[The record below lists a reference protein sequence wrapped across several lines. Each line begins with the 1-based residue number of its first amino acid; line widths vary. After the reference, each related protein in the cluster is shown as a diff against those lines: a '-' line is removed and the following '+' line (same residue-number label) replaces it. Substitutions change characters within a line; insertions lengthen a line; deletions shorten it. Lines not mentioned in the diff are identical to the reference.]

1 MKNRKRR
8 SDTRAPQHVTPAT
21 AAPPAATWRFGVLAA
36 AVAALIAYLPTIRAE
51 FVFDDFY
58 LPFTAQEYASA
69 DLIHWMAGVRP
80 VLMFSFWANYVVSGL
95 DPFAYHFTNI
105 LLHIAA
111 GLLVFVAVRRVL
123 GLAGEG
129 GARSGWLAAF
139 ASAVFLLHPL
149 QTESV
154 AYVASRSELLSVTLF
169 IGAFAIFLHR
179 RREAVGWF
187 ASVLIIA
194 IFGAAVTTKEH
205 AAMLPM
211 LLLLTD
217 YYWNPP
223 FSFAGMKR
231 NWRLYGMIA
240 AGGAAASFWVVRILR
255 SSDTAG
261 FNVAGVSPYEYF
273 LTQCRVIWLYVRL
286 FLFPVGL
293 NVDHDIPFS
302 RGPLDGG
309 AIFGLTALLA
319 VAAAAIVYH
328 KRYPLG
334 SYGVLTFFLL
344 LAPTSSFIPILDPSA
359 ERRMYL
365 PFIGLLFVV
374 LEGVRRLRVSRTA
387 VAYACAGV
395 CALLAVATYS
405 RAEVWSNA
413 LSLWS
418 DAAAKSPRKYRP
430 NFQVAYAYYQRKR
443 CPEALPYF
451 EVAAK
456 AARGDE
462 EYPLLLDWALAYD
475 CAGNPAKAIKK
486 LERGAAMSR
495 NAHVY
500 ALIGMVHGKAQKT
513 KEALAAL
520 DTAMQLDPNFQ
531 PTYVYRG
538 AVYASSGE
546 FEKALPEYR
555 RALALKPDD
564 SGARQGLSYVLSQ
577 IKAR

>member
-1 MKNRKRR
+1 MKKRKGR
-8 SDTRAPQHVTPAT
+8 SDTRAAQP
-21 AAPPAATWRFGVLAA
+21 AAPLAAVPGAPWRLGLLAA
-36 AVAALIAYLPTIRAE
+36 AIAAVIAYLPAIRGE

-58 LPFTAQEYASA
+58 LPFTAQEYASGN
-69 DLIHWMAGVRP
+69 LVHWMAGTRP
-80 VLMFSFWANYVVSGL
+80 VLMLSFWANYVVSGL
-95 DPFAYHFTNI
+95 DPLAYHFTNI

-111 GLLVFVAVRRVL
+111 GLLVFLVARRVL
-123 GLAGEG
+123 GFAGESG
-129 GARSGWLAAF
+129 SRSGWLAAF
-139 ASAVFLLHPL
+139 ASAIFLLHPL

-169 IGAFAIFLHR
+169 FGAFAIFLYR
-179 RREAVGWF
+179 RGEAVGWL

-205 AAMLPM
+205 AAMLPF

-217 YYWNPP
+217 YCWNPP
-223 FSFAGMKR
+223 FSLAGAKR

-240 AGGAAASFWVVRILR
+240 AGGAAASFWVVRVLR
-255 SSDTAG
+255 QSDTAG

-286 FLFPVGL
+286 FFFPAGL
-293 NVDHDIPFS
+293 NVDHEIALS

-309 AIFGLTALLA
+309 AIFGFAALLA
-319 VAAAAIVYH
+319 AAVAAIVYR
-328 KRYPLG
+328 KRYALG
-334 SYGVLTFFLL
+334 SYGILTFFLL

-374 LEGVRRLRVSRTA
+374 LEAVRRLRISRTA
-387 VAYACAGV
+387 LGCACAAI
-395 CALLAVATYS
+395 CAVFAVATHA

-418 DAAAKSPRKYRP
+418 DAAAKSPTKYRP
-430 NFQVAYAYYQRKR
+430 NFQLAYAYYQRKQCR
-443 CPEALPYF
+443 EALPYF
-451 EVAAK
+451 EVASK
-456 AARGDE
+456 AAHGDE

-475 CAGNPAKAIKK
+475 CAGNPAKAIEK

-500 ALIGMVHGKAQKT
+500 SLMGMVLGKQQKS

-546 FEKALPEYR
+546 FDKAAPEYR

-564 SGARQGLSYVLSQ
+564 TGARQGLAYVLSQ
-577 IKAR
+577 MKTR